1 VTIGIREGNVFR
13 FDSTVTVVSIAGHA
27 NIVVE
32 QWLDSH
38 PPKFFDS

>member
-1 VTIGIREGNVFR
+1 MTIHIREGNVFR

-32 QWLDSH
+32 QWMGCY
-38 PPKFFDS
+38 PP